1 MRDFIVTRSQDGLHV
16 VKACQEAYPQLK
28 SADLFH
34 ALKRRDIRIDGKKIN
49 RKKNIKYKVVA
60 FKTEN
65 GKKVQLGESLTLCA
79 AGTKSKEYTN
89 VSEVTLNKTK
99 KTLEKGKTFKIKAD
113 LKLEDE
119 SKKLIDPGIKYE
131 SSDTSVAKVSSKG
144 KITTVGKGTCY
155 VYVRSATGAYAKI
168 KITVK

>member
-1 MRDFIVTRSQDGLHV
+1 M
-16 VKACQEAYPQLK
+16 
-28 SADLFH
+28 
-34 ALKRRDIRIDGKKIN
+34 
-49 RKKNIKYKVVA
+49 
-60 FKTEN
+60 
-65 GKKVQLGESLTLCA
+65 
-79 AGTKSKEYTN
+79 
-89 VSEVTLNKTK
+89 
-99 KTLEKGKTFKIKAD
+99 
-113 LKLEDE
+113 KLEDE